1 MNDAAARN
9 FEYLAYG
16 LIAVWVIL
24 VALRADARRPGG
36 QDPDAD
42 RIPEAY
48 GRGPRKALALEIGG
62 PRVLAFRIE

>member
-24 VALRADARRPGG
+24 VAYVLTLVSREGKIRAQIDVLRRMMEDHG
-36 QDPDAD
+36 
-42 RIPEAY
+42 
-48 GRGPRKALALEIGG
+48 KT
-62 PRVLAFRIE
+62 